1 MTIHLTNEAQ
11 GTLELPFEKIA
22 NDIIQEALDS
32 YHCPY
37 EATVEIML
45 TDNDAIQ
52 DINCTNRGIDS
63 PTDVLSFPM
72 LEYSTPA
79 DFSFLEQTQEGF
91 DLDTGE
97 LVLGDI
103 VISLEKVKEQA
114 LAYNHSTTREFA
126 FLIAHSM
133 LHLFGFDHIDD
144 EEREDM
150 EQRQEKILTAK
161 GYIRK

>member
-1 MTIHLTNEAQ
+1 MTINLTNEAS
-11 GTLELPFEKIA
+11 LDLSLPYEQIA
-22 NDIIQEALDS
+22 TDIITEALDT

-37 EATVEIML
+37 EAQVDIL
-45 TDNDAIQ
+45 LVDNAMIQQINRDNRTIDA
-52 DINCTNRGIDS
+52 

-72 LEYSTPA
+72 LEYKTAA
-79 DFSFLEQTQEGF
+79 DFSFLDDVEDCF

-103 VISLEKVKEQA
+103 VISLEKVREQA
-114 LAYNHSTTREFA
+114 LEYNHSETREFA

-133 LHLFGFDHIDD
+133 LHLFGYDHIDAT
-144 EEREDM
+144 EREDM